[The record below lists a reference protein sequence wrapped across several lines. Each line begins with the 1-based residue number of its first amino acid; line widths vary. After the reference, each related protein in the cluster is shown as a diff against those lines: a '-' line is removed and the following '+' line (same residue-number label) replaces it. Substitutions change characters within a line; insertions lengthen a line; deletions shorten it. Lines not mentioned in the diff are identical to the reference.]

1 MRCAR
6 LACQAVF
13 TVSPR
18 VSLPWVVRLS
28 HHGESALAAKRGSV
42 ASITRV
48 ESSVSKKSL
57 PSSSCIVASARLN
70 RNWLNSVAL
79 VESIG

>member
-1 MRCAR
+1 M
-6 LACQAVF
+6 
-13 TVSPR
+13 PR
-18 VSLPWVVRLS
+18 VLRLS
-28 HHGESALAAKRGSV
+28 HHGESALAARRGSA

-70 RNWLNSVAL
+70 SNWLNSVAL
-79 VESIG
+79 VESSG

>member
-1 MRCAR
+1 M
-6 LACQAVF
+6 
-13 TVSPR
+13 
-18 VSLPWVVRLS
+18 S
-28 HHGESALAAKRGSV
+28 HHGESVLAARRGSA

-57 PSSSCIVASARLN
+57 PSSSRIVASARLN

-79 VESIG
+79 VESSG